1 LFLLLGLSESL
12 ACETMP
18 RFALS
23 LAALSLWLLTA
34 HAQFGFFDQ
43 MFGGQQ
49 QQQQQQQQQNVR
61 SDSAWYQT
69 QYENGKFSLFSLRIP
84 SSSFSSTHKLTTLK
98 QLPAR
103 TTFAPARSR
112 ASRSRTTVPARG
124 RRQRTRLSL
133 GKE

>member
-1 LFLLLGLSESL
+1 
-12 ACETMP
+12 MP

-69 QYENGKFSLFSLRIP
+69 QYENGGFSFFFLQNPVFFFKYTQTDRP
-84 SSSFSSTHKLTTLK
+84 
-98 QLPAR
+98 
-103 TTFAPARSR
+103 
-112 ASRSRTTVPARG
+112 
-124 RRQRTRLSL
+124 
-133 GKE
+133 